1 MGDVLTATY
10 SDVVIRRFEQMKS
23 FNRTFNRT
31 VAGAFAG
38 GVAGALM
45 ALSTMFVMDVLN
57 PKPANANDLS
67 HSSIHDNT
75 LQDIARDGN
84 LYDCNSSGFF
94 HSRW

>member
-1 MGDVLTATY
+1 MGDVLTTTY

-23 FNRTFNRT
+23 FNRT

>member
-1 MGDVLTATY
+1 MGDVLTTTY

-23 FNRTFNRT
+23 FNRT

-84 LYDCNSSGFF
+84 FYDCNSIGFC
-94 HSRW
+94 HSRC